1 MTTMSVPVPLDDGYA
16 ASGFTGTPQ
25 LVRLCLRRD
34 RIVLPL
40 WVLVL
45 GVLLP
50 MTYAG
55 SIEAIYPTT
64 ADLERFAVATAASP
78 ALIAMYGPIFAA
90 TPGAVGIWKAGA
102 LYTVIGVAVIL
113 TVIRHTRAEEESG
126 RSELVGSTVVGRYAQ
141 LTAALLVAAGAS
153 VVVGAAFALVLYLYD
168 LPAAGAFGFGSALT
182 ASGLVYTG
190 IAAVAAQLTTSA
202 RPARG
207 IALGALGVFFALRAV
222 GDAGSG
228 TLSWLSPQG
237 WSLQLR
243 PFADERW
250 WVLLLHAA
258 TAAVAVTTAYVL
270 LHRRDLGSG
279 LVAERPGARTAGPGL
294 AGPVGLAWRMHRGSL
309 LAWGIALFL
318 YGLLF
323 GSAAHGLGNQLGD
336 NPAIDEAIARL
347 GGTAVLED
355 AFVALALTMLGIAAS
370 AYGIS
375 AALRLHYEEA
385 AHRAESIIAG
395 SVGRLRWL
403 ASHLIF
409 AVLGPAVALFVAGVA
424 VALTYGTAIGDLAGT
439 VPATL
444 GGALVQLPAV
454 LVCVGVTVALFGW
467 LPRFTPAAWAV
478 YVMFLLV
485 FSIGS
490 LAELPQWA
498 LDVEP
503 FGRLPKLPG
512 TAFTAAP
519 VVWEI
524 VLAGIL
530 IVVGAIGFRR
540 RDSR

>member
-1 MTTMSVPVPLDDGYA
+1 MTTIPAPVPLDTGP
-16 ASGFTGTPQ
+16 SHTSFTGTPQ

-40 WVLVL
+40 WVLII

-55 SIEAIYPTT
+55 SIESIYPTA
-64 ADLERFAVATAASP
+64 ADLERFAVATAAGP
-78 ALIAMYGPIFAA
+78 ALIAMYGPIFEA
-90 TPGAVGIWKAGA
+90 TTGAVAIWKAGA
-102 LYTVIGVAVIL
+102 LYTAIGVAVIL

-126 RSELVGSTVVGRYAQ
+126 RSELVDSTVVGRYAE

-153 VVVGAAFALVLYLYD
+153 ILTGAGFALVLWLYD
-168 LPAAGAFGFGSALT
+168 LPAAGSVGFGSALA

-190 IAAVAAQLTTSA
+190 VAAVAAQLTASA

-207 IALGALGVFFALRAV
+207 LALGTLGVFFALRAV

-250 WVLLLHAA
+250 WVLLLHATA
-258 TAAVAVTTAYVL
+258 TVVTVTAAYVL
-270 LHRRDLGSG
+270 LHRRDLGGG
-279 LVAERPGARTAGPGL
+279 LLAERPGEKSAGPSL
-294 AGPVGLAWRMHRGSL
+294 AGPVGLARRMHRGSM
-309 LAWGIALFL
+309 LAWSIALFL

-336 NPAIDEAIARL
+336 NETVDAVIARL

-370 AYGIS
+370 AYAIS
-375 AALRLHYEEA
+375 ATLRLHYEET
-385 AHRAESIIAG
+385 AHRAESVIAG
-395 SVGRLRWL
+395 CVGRLHWVL
-403 ASHLIF
+403 SHLMF
-409 AVLGPAVALFVAGVA
+409 AMFGPAVALLTAGVA
-424 VALTYGTAIGDLAGT
+424 VALTYGAAVGDIAGTAPASLAGA
-439 VPATL
+439 V
-444 GGALVQLPAV
+444 VQLPAV
-454 LVCVGVTVALFGW
+454 WICVGVTMVLFGW

-478 YVMFLLV
+478 YVMFLLI
-485 FSIGS
+485 FSVGS

-498 LDVEP
+498 LDAEP
-503 FGRLPKLPG
+503 FGHLPKLPG
-512 TAFTAAP
+512 AAFTPAP
-519 VVWEI
+519 VMGEI
-524 VLAGIL
+524 LLAIIL
-530 IVVGAIGFRR
+530 IIVGAVGFRR
-540 RDSR
+540 RDLT